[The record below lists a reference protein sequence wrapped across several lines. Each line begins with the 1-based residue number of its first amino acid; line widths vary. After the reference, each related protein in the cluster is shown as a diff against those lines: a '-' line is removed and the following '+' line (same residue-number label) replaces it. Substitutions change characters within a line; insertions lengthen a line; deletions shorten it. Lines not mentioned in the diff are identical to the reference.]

1 VRRTSFTG
9 NAQTL
14 LSDKN
19 TLTLLPQPPA
29 QLKPPSTTSPTLTD
43 TAKATRVPKAF
54 RALQHRNYQLYFGG
68 QLISVAGTW
77 MQSIAQGWLVYQ
89 LSHSEY
95 ILGVVAF
102 AAAIPALIVT
112 PFGGVIVDRVP
123 KRALLVITQFAAMIL
138 AFILALLSFLNVV
151 QVWHIVAL
159 AFGLGLVN
167 AFDGPGRQAFVVEMV
182 GRDDLPNAIA
192 VNSMMFNG
200 ARVIGPAIGGVLLA
214 SVGAAW
220 CFFINGLSFLAV
232 IAGLL
237 LMKLHQQRTVHSGT
251 TALRQLADGLRY
263 VFAHTEMFALLMLSL
278 IFSMFGISYIALL
291 PAFVDKILH
300 IDATGYGALN
310 SALGLGAVVGAFL
323 VAHLGDR
330 NKRGRL
336 LTVANLCFPIVL
348 LAFAN
353 NTHFAIAL
361 VLAFLLGVGFLLEFT
376 SINTLLQLNVQEGM
390 RGRVMSLYTLTFFG
404 FAPFGNLAI
413 GNLAELWGLGL
424 TISISAVIALGLALI
439 VLTLVPNVRH
449 MK

>member
-1 VRRTSFTG
+1 MTS
-9 NAQTL
+9 
-14 LSDKN
+14 SH
-19 TLTLLPQPPA
+19 QPPA
-29 QLKPPSTTSPTLTD
+29 QRSDSSPEPIPSHGLT
-43 TAKATRVPKAF
+43 ATNKNLADRFKQVRVPKTF
-54 RALQHRNYQLYFGG
+54 RALQYRNYQLYFGG

-77 MQSIAQGWLVYQ
+77 MQSIAQAWLVYQ
-89 LSHSEY
+89 LSHSELM
-95 ILGVVAF
+95 LGVVGF
-102 AAAIPALIVT
+102 AAAIPALIIT
-112 PFGGVIVDRVP
+112 PIGGVIVDRVP
-123 KRALLVITQFAAMIL
+123 KRALLVITQSCAMLL

-159 AFGLGLVN
+159 ACGLGIVN

-200 ARVIGPAIGGVLLA
+200 ARVIGPAIGGILLA
-214 SVGAAW
+214 SVGASW

-237 LMKLHQQRTVHSGT
+237 AMKIHQQRTVHSGT
-251 TALRQLADGLRY
+251 TALKQLLDGLRY
-263 VFAHTEMFALLMLSL
+263 VFAHTEMLALLMLSL
-278 IFSMFGISYIALL
+278 IFSMFGISYITLL
-291 PAFVDKILH
+291 PAFADRVLH

-323 VAHLGDR
+323 IAHLGDR

-336 LTVANLCFPIVL
+336 LTAANIGFPIAL

-353 NTHFAIAL
+353 NTNFPIAL
-361 VLAFLLGVGFLLEFT
+361 VIAFVLGVGFMLEFT
-376 SINTLLQLNVQEGM
+376 NINTLLQINVVEGM

-413 GNLAELWGLGL
+413 GNLAEFWGLSL
-424 TISISAVIALGLALI
+424 TISISAAIGLVLALI
-439 VLTLVPNVRH
+439 VLALVPRVRQ

>member
-1 VRRTSFTG
+1 MPDETLELQPQLVAETSTD
-9 NAQTL
+9 L
-14 LSDKN
+14 M
-19 TLTLLPQPPA
+19 PA
-29 QLKPPSTTSPTLTD
+29 RDTQL
-43 TAKATRVPKAF
+43 RMPKAF

-77 MQSIAQGWLVYQ
+77 MQSIAQAWLVYQ
-89 LSHSEY
+89 LSHSELM
-95 ILGVVAF
+95 LGVVGF

-123 KRALLVITQFAAMIL
+123 KRKLLVITQSCAMLL
-138 AFILALLSFLNVV
+138 AFILALLSFLNLV

-214 SVGAAW
+214 SVGASW

-237 LMKLHQQRTVHSGT
+237 AMKIHQQRMVHSGT
-251 TALRQLADGLRY
+251 TAFKQLLDGLRY
-263 VFAHTEMFALLMLSL
+263 VGQHTEMSALLMLSL
-278 IFSMFGISYIALL
+278 IFSMFGISYITLL
-291 PAFVDKILH
+291 PAFADQVLH

-310 SALGLGAVVGAFL
+310 AALGLGAVVGAFL
-323 VAHLGDR
+323 IAHLGDR
-330 NKRGRL
+330 SKRGRL
-336 LTVANLCFPIVL
+336 LAMANIGFPIVL

-353 NTHFAIAL
+353 NTNFVLAL
-361 VLAFLLGVGFLLEFT
+361 ALAFLLGVGFMLEFT
-376 SINTLLQLNVQEGM
+376 NINTLLQLNVQEGM

-404 FAPFGNLAI
+404 FAPFGNLSI
-413 GNLAELWGLGL
+413 GNLAELWGLSR
-424 TISISAVIALGLALI
+424 TISLSAGIALVLGLI
-439 VLTLVPNVRH
+439 VLVLVPKVRR